1 MKKLED
7 AKIKLEC
14 SRYKR
19 FLGQDELK
27 DFSIKIDEK
36 RFNEEVF
43 ENNSNYKIIDLTEYN
58 ELSLESSLSALERI
72 KKYLLLH
79 IETEKKK
86 ALEQIEIKYMQQI
99 FDLDQSIIQKKEI
112 LKKIKQEN
120 AEEPLI

>member
-19 FLGQDELK
+19 FLGPDELK